1 MPKAY
6 RLGQAPDPIAIVP
19 LGLAC
24 CSVEMSA
31 AIQSGALVPMED
43 DLEVS
48 GHVLLVAGT
57 VTTVMAPSVQ
67 ATWEQ
72 LPEPK
77 AVVAFG
83 ACASSGGPYWDAPTV
98 RQGAASDVPVHRY
111 VLGCPPRP
119 ADLVTAIREVGAEWA
134 R

>member
-1 MPKAY
+1 MATAY
-6 RLGQAPDPIAIVP
+6 RLADDPAPVAVVP
-19 LGLAC
+19 VGLAC
-24 CSVEMSA
+24 CSVELSA
-31 AIQSGALVPMED
+31 AIGSGALVPMED
-43 DLEVS
+43 S
-48 GHVLLVAGT
+48 IPAAGHVLLVAGT
-57 VTTVMAPSVQ
+57 VTGVMAPVVRAS
-67 ATWEQ
+67 WER

-98 RQGAASDVPVHRY
+98 RPGVAADVPVDRY

-119 ADLVTAIREVGAEWA
+119 DDLVAAIREVGAAWT

>member
-1 MPKAY
+1 MSKAY
-6 RLGQAPDPIAIVP
+6 RLAEAADPVAIVP
-19 LGLAC
+19 VGLAC
-24 CSVEMSA
+24 CSVELSA
-31 AIQSGALVPMED
+31 AIQSGALVP
-43 DLEVS
+43 LEEAVEAS

-57 VTTVMAPSVQ
+57 VTTVMAPIVREQ
-67 ATWEQ
+67 WEQ

-83 ACASSGGPYWDAPTV
+83 ACASSGGPYWDAPSV
-98 RQGAASDVPVHRY
+98 RPGAAADVPVDRY

-119 ADLVTAIREVGAEWA
+119 ADLVAAIREVGAAWE

>member
-1 MPKAY
+1 MSKAY
-6 RLGQAPDPIAIVP
+6 RLAQASDPVAVVP
-19 LGLAC
+19 VGLAC
-24 CSVEMSA
+24 CSVELA
-31 AIQSGALVPMED
+31 ATIQSGALVPLED
-43 DLEVS
+43 DADAL

-57 VTTVMAPSVQ
+57 VTTVMAASMQ

-98 RQGAASDVPVHRY
+98 RPGAASDLPVDRY

-119 ADLVTAIREVGAEWA
+119 ADLVTAIREVGAAWA